1 MFLVFRFLCVDLF
14 KFLILTLILVI
25 YSQVALASLLAEF
38 LQPEPL
44 NLNLTL
50 ALLLKLLHKLELL
63 ILIRLT
69 FGLISP
75 FL

>member
-44 NLNLTL
+44 YLNLTL